1 MKQSLQELQD
11 KYFSNGRRVSP
22 QALKYMGDSLLGE
35 STLDR
40 NFIVLIIGSCIIA
53 TFGLIANSAAVIIG
67 AMLIAPLMLPIRG
80 IAFGILEVEEELVRE
95 GFKALGIGTAIA
107 ILLSAGLGVSTG
119 IVSEYGSEI
128 LARSQPTLLD
138 LGIAIAAGALAGFA
152 KIETKLS
159 SSLAGTAIAVAL
171 MPPLCVV
178 GLWLAKG
185 DVQGAGGALLLY
197 VTNLLGITLACMV
210 AFWLAGYSPLI
221 RARRPIQ
228 MTLIL
233 TSLLVLP
240 LGFSTFELWRQNRL
254 ESNVRRALLNQT
266 VTFQRVELVDMQTD
280 WRGEIPAVTLVVYA
294 RDPITP
300 KQVRL
305 LENFLAQKMRRS
317 FQLIFQVSDLE
328 EVNNI
333 SNFQGVA
340 NTFIQPYVPE
350 QTMESEL
357 NPTRP
362 ALEDGLDGQGLLDG
376 GNDSDTNGE
385 TLDRGEAASVGGE
398 AETKAPETDTPA
410 ADAPAFEGNE

>member
-1 MKQSLQELQD
+1 MKQTLQNLRD
-11 KYFSNGRRVSP
+11 KYFISGRRVSP
-22 QALKYMGDSLLGE
+22 QALKYMCDSLQGE

-80 IAFGILEVEEELVRE
+80 IAFGILEAEEDLIRA

-107 ILLSAGLGVSTG
+107 ILLSMGLGISTG
-119 IVSEYGSEI
+119 IVSEYGSEVMS
-128 LARSQPTLLD
+128 RSQPTLLD

-185 DVQGAGGALLLY
+185 DLLEAGGAILLY
-197 VTNLLGITLACMV
+197 ITNLLGITLSCMV

-233 TSLLVLP
+233 TSLLVVP
-240 LGFSTFELWRQNRL
+240 LGLSTFELWRQNRL
-254 ESNVRRALLNQT
+254 QSSVRRALLDGT
-266 VTFQRVELVDMQTD
+266 VTFQRLQLVDMQTD
-280 WRGEIPAVTLVVYA
+280 WLGDVPVVSLVVYA
-294 RDPITP
+294 REPVTP
-300 KQVRL
+300 KQVKL
-305 LENFLAQKMRRS
+305 LEDFLEDEMGRP
-317 FQLIFQVSDLE
+317 FQLFFQVSALE
-328 EVNNI
+328 EVSNI
-333 SNFQGVA
+333 SNFLGVA
-340 NTFIQPYVPE
+340 NAFVQPNIPA
-350 QTMESEL
+350 QTMESEASHPL
-357 NPTRP
+357 PTVESV
-362 ALEDGLDGQGLLDG
+362 LEPDDLDVEPDPLGTDVNSTVQDLDAG
-376 GNDSDTNGE
+376 PQE
-385 TLDRGEAASVGGE
+385 TPDLSAPLD
-398 AETKAPETDTPA
+398 AE
-410 ADAPAFEGNE
+410 